1 MMMHVFSI
9 FISTINMLSI
19 IILSFMYIKSNIR
32 DTSEFSSDSIFV
44 SSDCDFFFFLPFCN
58 ALQFFLFFYTWALRY
73 RCDLYLHL

>member
-19 IILSFMYIKSNIR
+19 IILSFMYVKSNIH

-44 SSDCDFFFFLPFCN
+44 SSDCDFFFLPFCN
-58 ALQFFLFFYTWALRY
+58 VLQFFLFFTAG
-73 RCDLYLHL
+73 H

>member
-19 IILSFMYIKSNIR
+19 IILSFMYVKSNIR

-44 SSDCDFFFFLPFCN
+44 SSDCDFFSCHFVMSFNFF
-58 ALQFFLFFYTWALRY
+58 FFFTAG
-73 RCDLYLHL
+73 H

>member
-44 SSDCDFFFFLPFCN
+44 SSDCDIFFSAIL
-58 ALQFFLFFYTWALRY
+58 
-73 RCDLYLHL
+73 